1 MERTSRMLRAR
12 GLGADEPHAKDAPR
26 SLHGARSWSGHVAS
40 ARQGAPDRDRR
51 FRSRLGHIA
60 RGRSSLRVLVPRRGQ
75 AIFSGTSATLLLA
88 MRLGKSSGLFGGL
101 AFASC
106 SADEAAASLRRS
118 APARCSAVA
127 ERKWADVGL
136 ISSPAASR
144 GQPLSSTDDLLFLMC
159 ACGLTVNRAI

>member
-40 ARQGAPDRDRR
+40 ARQGVPDRDRR

-88 MRLGKSSGLFGGL
+88 MRSGLFGGL

-136 ISSPAASR
+136 ISSPAAFSR
-144 GQPLSSTDDLLFLMC
+144 QV
-159 ACGLTVNRAI
+159 GLPPTMRPIRVL